1 MGEEVQ
7 ERDIYSLIEN
17 YSLATNVGC
26 KAFDSEGN
34 MITEI
39 SIGNESS
46 FCKLICDCEEG
57 KKDCKQSYINGG
69 LQAEKLGE
77 AYIYSCPYGL
87 VNWAVPILENNKL
100 KYFLTGGPVL
110 IYQVNDL
117 LLKKIVKQNSLLEA
131 KIDEIEVNLSSL
143 NKIDTVRVR
152 HLAEMLMRLAKGL
165 MADNIDEL
173 RKRRELNEINARIAE
188 TVHSLKQ
195 DNEGNE
201 VLYPFEKENEL
212 ISKVKLGDKEGARE
226 ILNEILGFIYFQTG
240 SKFEMV
246 KSKAIELM
254 VILARAS
261 IEIGADLEVIFGLEY
276 IYLEEINQVENINQL
291 SGSLAKV
298 LDRFIEATFVLKNV
312 KNKDIIRRA
321 MKYIRKNYDR
331 NIKLDQVASEVG
343 LSASYFSKLFKEE
356 LNISYIDYLNRVRIE
371 EGKKLLEKEY
381 PLADIAQMSGFN
393 DQSYFSKV
401 FKKLEGVSP
410 GRWRCEGNKGR
421 IKAEER

>member
-1 MGEEVQ
+1 MDGEIEK
-7 ERDIYSLIEN
+7 RDLYDLIEN
-17 YSLATNVGC
+17 YSLVTNVGC
-26 KAFDSEGN
+26 KVFDNKGN

-39 SIGNESS
+39 SMGNESS
-46 FCKLICDCEEG
+46 FCELVYSCEQG
-57 KKDCKQSYINGG
+57 KKDCKQSYFDGG

-87 VNWAVPILENNKL
+87 VNWAVPILENKKL
-100 KYFLTGGPVL
+100 KYFLTGGPIL
-110 IYQVNDL
+110 IYQINDL
-117 LLKKIVKQNSLLEA
+117 LLKNIVKQNPVLEGKVDQIKA
-131 KIDEIEVNLSSL
+131 SL
-143 NKIDTVRVR
+143 NKLTKVDTVRVR

-165 MADNIDEL
+165 MVDNIDEL
-173 RKRRELNEINARIAE
+173 KKRRELNEINARIAE
-188 TVHSLKQ
+188 TVHSLKK

-201 VLYPFEKENEL
+201 ILYPFEKENEL
-212 ISKVKLGDKEGARE
+212 ISKVKLGDKEGAKE

-246 KSKAIELM
+246 KSKTIELM

-276 IYLEEINQVENINQL
+276 IYLEEINKVGDINEL

-321 MKYIRKNYDR
+321 MKYIRENYDE
-331 NIKLDQVASEVG
+331 NINLDQVASEVG
-343 LSASYFSKLFKEE
+343 LSAAYFSKLFKEE
-356 LNISYIDYLNRVRIE
+356 LDITYTDYLNRVRIE
-371 EGKKLLEKEY
+371 EAKKLLEKEY
-381 PLADIAQMSGFN
+381 SLADIAQMSGFN

-401 FKKLEGVSP
+401 FKKFEGVSP
-410 GRWRCEGNKGR
+410 GRWRCGSSEGR
-421 IKAEER
+421 IKAQER

>member
-1 MGEEVQ
+1 MSVGLE
-7 ERDIYSLIEN
+7 ERDLYDLIEN

-26 KAFDSEGN
+26 KLFDSEGR
-34 MITEI
+34 MLTET
-39 SIGNESS
+39 SVGDESS
-46 FCKLICDCEEG
+46 FCELIHQCEEG
-57 KKDCKQSYINGG
+57 ERNCKRSYLDGG

-87 VNWAVPILENNKL
+87 VNWAVPILENNKM

-117 LLKKIVKQNSLLEA
+117 LLKNLVEENQFLEA
-131 KIDEIEVNLSSL
+131 KIDEIETKLKEL
-143 NKIDTVRVR
+143 NNVDTVRVR

-165 MADNIDEL
+165 MVNDTAEL
-173 RKRRELNEINARIAE
+173 RKRRELNEINAKIAE

-195 DNEGNE
+195 DNAGNE
-201 VLYPFEKENEL
+201 ILYPFEKENEL

-276 IYLEEINQVENINQL
+276 IYLENINQVEDINEL

-321 MKYIRKNYDR
+321 MRYIRDNYDQDI
-331 NIKLDQVASEVG
+331 NLDQVSSEVG
-343 LSASYFSKLFKEE
+343 LSAAYFSKLFKEE
-356 LNISYIDYLNRVRIE
+356 LEITYTDYLNRVRIE

-381 PLADIAQMSGFN
+381 SLADVAQMSGFN

-401 FKKLEGVSP
+401 FKKFEGVSP
-410 GRWRCEGNKGR
+410 GRWRCGVSKRR
-421 IKAEER
+421 IGG